1 MDDFLRRWWRHSWAP
16 FALVPLGAII
26 LWLVGYD
33 FTEST
38 PLILMVVLVCL
49 LAVGI
54 SRRMGKTGN
63 RLGKTGRDSWH

>member
-16 FALVPLGAII
+16 FALVGLGAII

-63 RLGKTGRDSWH
+63 RPGKTGRDSWH